1 MNRCLY
7 RLSTRPQ
14 PWLCLSFFI
23 LKVTNQPTDTQTRP
37 SRDSHAGGREKYMAT
52 HAFFLLPFLLCW
64 ALALSAG
71 VHNLLTITCFVC
83 VCVFL
88 SFSPRVLS
96 CPFTQKKI
104 TQLIVRYLGSMG
116 FLGFLLWFPHKRNM
130 VRYKRIIPPPNGNS
144 GGNRDRF
151 LCISCCF
158 SSKRR

>member
-64 ALALSAG
+64 PLALSAG

-88 SFSPRVLS
+88 SFSLS
-96 CPFTQKKI
+96 PGSFLPFYPKE
-104 TQLIVRYLGSMG
+104 
-116 FLGFLLWFPHKRNM
+116 N
-130 VRYKRIIPPPNGNS
+130 NS
-144 GGNRDRF
+144 IDRALF
-151 LCISCCF
+151 GLYGLFGLFALVST
-158 SSKRR
+158 